1 MSTAAEQEA
10 ERRYPESPNM
20 RDSAVRQVVSLRYG
34 FVQGAAFERERFR
47 ELLEAAEAYLDART
61 KARPGDDDAW
71 YVVAVEANRLLAAAA
86 ALNEEG
92 GK

>member
-47 ELLEAAEAYLDART
+47 ELLEAAREYRDADRAQDEMRFT
-61 KARPGDDDAW
+61 AAW
-71 YVVAVEANRLLAAAA
+71 MSLRAAAA

>member
-47 ELLEAAEAYLDART
+47 ELLEAAREYRDADRAQDEMRFT
-61 KARPGDDDAW
+61 AAW
-71 YVVAVEANRLLAAAA
+71 MSLRAAAA

-92 GK
+92 GD